1 MCIAPSINLTAH
13 PPSLRRA
20 SDIVNQEVGHS
31 SSNINPIARTG
42 PPRAETPRSRDFS
55 VCSGVQS
62 KWVSQ
67 TDPHS
72 LPVSNQMCANTKF
85 GHRLSG
91 LWWHLTCFAIIN
103 SLFQRKKK
111 ASRHYPKSTICPPPS
126 RARLPQW
133 AASSPALDPFA
144 NVI

>member
-62 KWVSQ
+62 KWISQ
-67 TDPHS
+67 TDPRS

-91 LWWHLTCFAIIN
+91 LWWHLTCFAVIN

-111 ASRHYPKSTICPPPS
+111 KLPGIIPRAQF
-126 RARLPQW
+126 ARLHLGHVCP
-133 AASSPALDPFA
+133 SGRLALRPWTHLPT
-144 NVI
+144 